1 MAALV
6 GGLAS
11 ANAVTIDFE
20 SDSSG
25 SRANGFSSSGHPGV
39 TFSDT
44 VGSGLTVGNY
54 GNQGLGQSL
63 HVADDGDGS
72 KLQIN
77 FSSPMSFLSL
87 AFGNDDP
94 GWANASDR
102 AWLQVFLGATSVN
115 LSSMAMNLN
124 DIMDQTISYSGG
136 PFDSAIFWYGDA
148 FGDPNT
154 HNGNTVGLI
163 ELVDNIEY
171 RPATNIPNAPDAGS
185 TMTLATIGFMGL
197 AAVRRKLT
205 N

>member
-6 GGLAS
+6 GGLAT

-25 SRANGFSSSGHPGV
+25 SRANGFSPSGHPGV

-44 VGSGLTVGNY
+44 VGSGLNVDNY
-54 GNQGLGQSL
+54 GSQGIGQSL
-63 HVADDGDGS
+63 GVLDDVDGS

-77 FSSPMSFLSL
+77 FASPMSFLSL
-87 AFGNDDP
+87 AFGNDDS

-102 AWLQVFLGATSVN
+102 AWLQVFMGATSVS
-115 LSSMAMNLN
+115 LTSMAMNLN

-148 FGDPNT
+148 SGSPYT
-154 HNGNTVGLI
+154 QGTSVGLI
-163 ELVDNIEY
+163 EIVDNIEY